1 MIPEIFPPATNPH
14 PHLAVHSTWQS
25 NPTASVNMEM
35 AAVTTKTNR
44 LLIIDDSPDIRD
56 TLRDFFEMN
65 GYRVQTAMDGE
76 EGLATLLEEET
87 PDLVILDVHMPRLDG
102 FTFLKEMKRQ
112 GIRVPVVML
121 TARGDQDSMLSGFD
135 LGVTDY
141 ITKPFNP
148 DVLLA
153 KIRAIL
159 RRS

>member
-1 MIPEIFPPATNPH
+1 
-14 PHLAVHSTWQS
+14 
-25 NPTASVNMEM
+25 
-35 AAVTTKTNR
+35 
-44 LLIIDDSPDIRD
+44 
-56 TLRDFFEMN
+56 
-65 GYRVQTAMDGE
+65 
-76 EGLATLLEEET
+76 
-87 PDLVILDVHMPRLDG
+87 MPRLDG

>member
-1 MIPEIFPPATNPH
+1 
-14 PHLAVHSTWQS
+14 
-25 NPTASVNMEM
+25 MEM

-76 EGLATLLEEET
+76 EGLATLLEEEM

>member
-1 MIPEIFPPATNPH
+1 
-14 PHLAVHSTWQS
+14 
-25 NPTASVNMEM
+25 MEM

>member
-1 MIPEIFPPATNPH
+1 
-14 PHLAVHSTWQS
+14 
-25 NPTASVNMEM
+25 MEM

-56 TLRDFFEMN
+56 TLQDFFELN
-65 GYRVQTAMDGE
+65 GYRVQTAIDGE
-76 EGLATLLEEET
+76 EGLSALQDDET

-135 LGVTDY
+135 LGVSDY

-153 KIRAIL
+153 KIKAIL
-159 RRS
+159 RRR